1 MARESKKARKATRKQ
16 AREEQRTRATI
27 SVVLATLHQL
37 ERRRSEARADDIAA
51 VDLVVARRTARLC
64 GYPQKFADMML
75 RSMPFIEV
83 VDRLRSSAA
92 RVV

>member
-1 MARESKKARKATRKQ
+1 MPRESKQARKSKHKQ
-16 AREEQRTRATI
+16 EREEQRTRATI

-37 ERRRSEARADDIAA
+37 ERRRIEARADDIAA

-83 VDRLRSSAA
+83 VDRLRESVACI
-92 RVV
+92 V